1 MAKKN
6 KAAKADEVTAARVD
20 AFNAGQ
26 RDRLIRLIEDLQTER
41 EALRTQLT
49 NEREI
54 NRRLSDAI
62 ANDLVLNPY
71 YVSLQ
76 RRHQTVMGM
85 LGQTRENLK
94 TYNNDKSY
102 THPGEA
108 TPYSGMFELPLKW
121 INEIIDVDSLAQ

>member
-1 MAKKN
+1 MAKK

-20 AFNAGQ
+20 AFNAGKQ
-26 RDRLIRLIEDLQTER
+26 DRMIRLIKDLQTQR
-41 EALRTQLT
+41 ETLRTQLA

-94 TYNNDKSY
+94 NPLSAASAD
-102 THPGEA
+102 
-108 TPYSGMFELPLKW
+108 PLKW
-121 INEIIDVDSLAQ
+121 INEIIDVDTLAQ

>member
-1 MAKKN
+1 MAKK
-6 KAAKADEVTAARVD
+6 KAAKADKVTAARVD
-20 AFNAGQ
+20 AFNAGKQ
-26 RDRLIRLIEDLQTER
+26 DRMIRLIKDLQTQR
-41 EALRTQLT
+41 ETLRTQLA

-94 TYNNDKSY
+94 TYNKSY